1 MFGSVTAKPRHEEEL
16 MNDAVVPRDI
26 ADLLVSPNAYAEQTR
41 LYAGLRWLRA
51 NNPLGRVE
59 IEDFDPFWIVTK
71 HADILEISR
80 QNQLFHNGDRATTL
94 VTRSADQKVRSLTG
108 GSPHLIRTLV
118 HMDAPDHFRYRRI
131 TQAWFMAQKVRSL
144 EDRIRLIARTFV
156 DDMAAHGGE
165 CDFVRDVALRYP
177 LRVVMEILGV
187 PTEDEPRMLK
197 LTQELFGS
205 QDEELGRDFGATFD
219 PAAHVKQLL
228 GVFADFQAYFTRL
241 TEARRQTPRE
251 DVASVIANAEIDGK
265 PISHFEAMSYYV
277 IIATAGHDTTSSS
290 TSGAIW
296 ALCENPGELR
306 KVKKDRSL
314 IPKLVEEA
322 VRWTTPVQ
330 HFMRTA
336 TTDVALRG
344 RHIAKSDWLML
355 CYPSGNRDEEAFE
368 APERFRVDRD
378 ASRHVAFGYGAHVC
392 LGQHLARLEMRVFF
406 EELFARLQCI
416 ELAGEPRRSAS
427 TFVGGPK
434 TLPVRFALR

>member
-1 MFGSVTAKPRHEEEL
+1 
-16 MNDAVVPRDI
+16 
-26 ADLLVSPNAYAEQTR
+26 
-41 LYAGLRWLRA
+41 
-51 NNPLGRVE
+51 
-59 IEDFDPFWIVTK
+59 
-71 HADILEISR
+71 
-80 QNQLFHNGDRATTL
+80 
-94 VTRSADQKVRSLTG
+94 
-108 GSPHLIRTLV
+108 
-118 HMDAPDHFRYRRI
+118 
-131 TQAWFMAQKVRSL
+131 
-144 EDRIRLIARTFV
+144 
-156 DDMAAHGGE
+156 
-165 CDFVRDVALRYP
+165 
-177 LRVVMEILGV
+177 MEILGV

-205 QDEELGRDFGATFD
+205 QDQELARDFGATFD
-219 PAAHVKQLL
+219 PATHVKQLFE
-228 GVFADFQAYFTRL
+228 VFADFQAYFTRL

-296 ALCENPGELR
+296 ALCENPGEFR
-306 KVKKDRSL
+306 KVKEDRGL

-336 TTDVALRG
+336 TTDVALRA
-344 RHIAKSDWLML
+344 RHIAKGDWLML

-406 EELFARLQCI
+406 EELFARLQSI

>member
-16 MNDAVVPRDI
+16 MKAAVVPRDI

-41 LYAGLRWLRA
+41 LYAGLRWLRV
-51 NNPLGRVE
+51 NNPLGQVE

-80 QNQLFHNGDRATTL
+80 QNELFHNGDRATTL
-94 VTRSADQKVRSLTG
+94 VTRTADQKVRSLTG

-131 TQAWFMAQKVRSL
+131 TQAWFAAPKVRSL
-144 EDRIRLIARTFV
+144 EDRIRVIARNFV
-156 DDMAAHGGE
+156 DDMAARGGE

-187 PTEDEPRMLK
+187 PVEDEPRMLR

-205 QDEELGRDFGATFD
+205 QDEELGRDFGATLD
-219 PAAHVKQLL
+219 PGAHVKQLFE
-228 GVFADFQAYFTRL
+228 VFADFQAYFTRL
-241 TEARRQTPRE
+241 TEARRQMPRE
-251 DVASVIANAEIDGK
+251 DVASIIANAELDGK

-296 ALCENPGELR
+296 ALCANPDEFR
-306 KVKKDRSL
+306 KIKEDRGL

-344 RHIAKSDWLML
+344 RHVAKGDWLML

-368 APERFRVDRD
+368 APDRFRVDRD

-392 LGQHLARLEMRVFF
+392 LGQHLARLEMRIFF
-406 EELFARLQCI
+406 EELFARLQSI

>member
-1 MFGSVTAKPRHEEEL
+1 
-16 MNDAVVPRDI
+16 MNDAVLPQDI

-51 NNPLGRVE
+51 NNPLGRAE
-59 IEDFDPFWIVTK
+59 IEDFDPFWIVTR

-80 QNQLFHNGDRATTL
+80 QNELFHNGDRATTL
-94 VTRSADQKVRSLTG
+94 ITRTADQKVRSLTG

-131 TQAWFMAQKVRSL
+131 TQAWFAAPKVRSL
-144 EDRIRLIARTFV
+144 EDRIRVIARNFV
-156 DDMAAHGGE
+156 DDMATRGGE

-187 PTEDEPRMLK
+187 PVEDEPRMLK

-219 PAAHVKQLL
+219 PGAHVKQLFE
-228 GVFADFQAYFTRL
+228 VFADFQAYFMRL

-251 DVASVIANAEIDGK
+251 DVASVVANAEIDGK

-296 ALCENPGELR
+296 ALCENPGEFR
-306 KVKKDRSL
+306 KVKEDRGL

-344 RHIAKSDWLML
+344 RHVAKGDWLML

-368 APERFRVDRD
+368 APDRFRVDRD

-406 EELFARLQCI
+406 EELFARLQSI
-416 ELAGEPRRSAS
+416 ELAGAPRRSAS

>member
-1 MFGSVTAKPRHEEEL
+1 MFGAVTAKPRHEEEL
-16 MNDAVVPRDI
+16 MNDAVVPQDI

-51 NNPLGRVE
+51 NNPLGRAE
-59 IEDFDPFWIVTK
+59 IEGFDPFWIVTK

-80 QNQLFHNGDRATTL
+80 QNALFHNGDRPTTL

-144 EDRIRLIARTFV
+144 EDRIRAIARNFV
-156 DDMAAHGGE
+156 EDMATRGGE

-187 PTEDEPRMLK
+187 PSEDEPRMLK

-219 PAAHVKQLL
+219 PTTHVKQLFE
-228 GVFADFQAYFTRL
+228 VFADFQAYFTRL
-241 TEARRQTPRE
+241 TEARRQMPRE

-290 TSGAIW
+290 TSGATW
-296 ALCENPGELR
+296 ALCENPSEFR
-306 KVKKDRSL
+306 KVKKDRDL

-344 RHIAKSDWLML
+344 RQIAKGDWLML

-406 EELFARLQCI
+406 EELFARLQSI

-434 TLPVRFALR
+434 TLPVRFALS